1 MAEMA
6 FLSWASRDSGQ
17 HKTQMHK
24 KTTTKPDL
32 AMIDAPFFLDAARSV
47 YVIVRL
53 LAIQKSNGGKVFL
66 RYCNR
71 LRKLPML

>member
-32 AMIDAPFFLDAARSV
+32 AMIDAPFFLDDASPF
-47 YVIVRL
+47 Y
-53 LAIQKSNGGKVFL
+53 
-66 RYCNR
+66 
-71 LRKLPML
+71 MLH